1 MELIYLSGPMT
12 NDTNYRENFKYFE
25 DLFEASGYR
34 VFNPVNLS
42 DMLIKK
48 HNLTSDQAFLD
59 ENRNLFLRED
69 VKAML
74 DCTKVVMLPGWKK
87 SKGAKL
93 ERKIAEMLGMEVVYV

>member
-12 NDTNYRENFKYFE
+12 NDPNYRENFKYFE
-25 DLFEASGYR
+25 DLFEGSGYH
-34 VFNPVNLS
+34 VFNPVYLSDRLIKENNLS
-42 DMLIKK
+42 
-48 HNLTSDQAFLD
+48 TEQAFSE

-69 VKAML
+69 IKAML

-93 ERKIAEMLGMEVVYV
+93 ECKIAEMLGMEVVYV

>member
-12 NDTNYRENFKYFE
+12 NDPNYREN
-25 DLFEASGYR
+25 L
-34 VFNPVNLS
+34 
-42 DMLIKK
+42 LIKK